1 MNIAGEHPPGDAA
14 LYPRFWHVLKLL
26 RHNAHILGQV
36 NSYLSQDR
44 SDKIVKQTNTN
55 FWVVIASERPFYRPS
70 LYLVKQM
77 HKPHTQRAPKL
88 LIQSFIRHKIGYS
101 RLDGRPAGS
110 VSAKKL
116 SISDRPFLIRR
127 RRKKTCI
134 LKGNRAK
141 IYKSTPCEKRAFPSF
156 ALFPVGKCVLY
167 TRF

>member
-1 MNIAGEHPPGDAA
+1 MRI
-14 LYPRFWHVLKLL
+14 FWGRWTHIYHKIEATKLSSKL
-26 RHNAHILGQV
+26 TRILGLWSLRSV
-36 NSYLSQDR
+36 LFIDRHFIWLSKCKNRTR
-44 SDKIVKQTNTN
+44 SVLLI
-55 FWVVIASERPFYRPS
+55 
-70 LYLVKQM
+70 
-77 HKPHTQRAPKL
+77 PKL
-88 LIQSFIRHKIGYS
+88 LIQIFIRRKIGYS
-101 RLDGRPAGS
+101 PLDGRPARS

-141 IYKSTPCEKRAFPSF
+141 IYKSTPFEKRAFPSF